1 MDPKPAPPQN
11 YIPPGG
17 FINMD
22 QAICVPFPDIP
33 TGPQPVLT
41 REERL
46 RTIISNLENHHEQVR
61 YTLLPHSPC
70 PPNLPFN
77 PHRWLTNQLPPQNSN
92 NILTQGLAAKEWI
105 RTRDTSND
113 PPVSPKLLHQL
124 NRSMIAS
131 LKTTHDPN
139 LPPPIFNPA
148 EHHKASLKATN
159 SPARPIGSNPAMTIT
174 GQLFMALME
183 ELDQKRAE
191 YDERARK
198 TIEFYQKALDRGLGE
213 SGAKVDSKVVE
224 GIPSLEKGDG
234 GLRKS
239 VSFAADTTS
248 RDGKGQ
254 ASGGQRPGT
263 IAKNGGY
270 DASRD
275 PRLR

>member
-1 MDPKPAPPQN
+1 
-11 YIPPGG
+11 
-17 FINMD
+17 
-22 QAICVPFPDIP
+22 
-33 TGPQPVLT
+33 
-41 REERL
+41 
-46 RTIISNLENHHEQVR
+46 
-61 YTLLPHSPC
+61 
-70 PPNLPFN
+70 
-77 PHRWLTNQLPPQNSN
+77 N

-113 PPVSPKLLHQL
+113 PPVSPQLLHQL

-139 LPPPIFNPA
+139 NQPPPIFDPA

-159 SPARPIGSNPAMTIT
+159 PPSARPIGSNPAMTIS

-183 ELDQKRAE
+183 EMDQKRVE

-213 SGAKVDSKVVE
+213 SGAKVDSKE
-224 GIPSLEKGDG
+224 GEGTSGLEKGDG
-234 GLRKS
+234 GRRKS

-263 IAKNGGY
+263 IAGNGGY